1 MAKIQVENLSKAF
14 DGTSVLDGLD
24 LSIRSQEFLVV
35 LGASGCGKS
44 TLLRL
49 IAGLEKPDAGHVRIN
64 GAAVEHLQPGDRGCA
79 MVFQNYALYP
89 HMSVAAN
96 MGYGLKVAG
105 VRRAERSRRV
115 SEVARM
121 LELDHLLDR
130 KPGQLSGGQ
139 RQRVAMGRAMTREP
153 KVFLFDEPL
162 SNLDAKL
169 RATMRAEI
177 RRLHR
182 QLGTTSIFVT
192 HDQTEAMSMADRM
205 VLMNAGRIEQIGTP
219 QELFRRPASL
229 FVAGFLG
236 SPAMNLFPA
245 QVSAN
250 GSLATKAGWEPSPG
264 LRVDQPAGTEVTF
277 GLRPGALRL
286 TGDDARFTPDLCED
300 MGTELHL
307 HANCADAPKKM
318 ILVLP
323 ADQPLPQRPFGLRAA
338 PADAHLFDVST
349 GRRLPARTDDTVT
362 GDIQWQT
369 QPSFT

>member
-1 MAKIQVENLSKAF
+1 MADIRIEGLSKAF
-14 DGTSVLDGLD
+14 GGAEVLKGLD

-49 IAGLEKPDAGHVRIN
+49 IAGLETPDAGRIRID
-64 GAAVEHLQPGDRGCA
+64 GDPVEHLQPGDRGCA

-89 HMSVAAN
+89 HMTVAAN

-105 VRRAERSRRV
+105 MRRKARARRV
-115 SEVARM
+115 AEVARL

-130 KPGQLSGGQ
+130 RPAQLSGGQ

-169 RATMRAEI
+169 RTAMRTEI

-182 QLGTTSIFVT
+182 QLGTTSVFVT

-205 VLMNAGRIEQIGTP
+205 VLMRDGRIEQIGTP
-219 QELFRRPASL
+219 QELFRQPDTA

-245 QVSAN
+245 RIQPD
-250 GSLATKAGWEPSPG
+250 GSIATEAGWVPAPG
-264 LRVDQPAGTEVTF
+264 LRCDLRSGTDLTM
-277 GLRPGALRL
+277 GIRPGALHP
-286 TGDDARFTPDLCED
+286 TGDETRFVTDLCED
-300 MGTELHL
+300 MGTEMHLHL
-307 HANCADAPKKM
+307 RSSG
-318 ILVLP
+318 
-323 ADQPLPQRPFGLRAA
+323 QPREVVIALAVDRPRPQGAFGLRAA
-338 PADAHLFDVST
+338 PADVHLFDAAT
-349 GRRLPARTDDTVT
+349 GQRLPARAIPLNT
-362 GDIQWQT
+362 GEPTWQT